1 MRIKTLVALYFWILE
16 FDDVT
21 CIRSIDKFK
30 NLAND
35 RTVIYKQPYKD
46 LDLCEFSYVSY
57 SEKRF
62 NQIYRALYGDAML
75 VSLRGT
81 PIWRP

>member
-1 MRIKTLVALYFWILE
+1 MSHHKKLNRKH
-16 FDDVT
+16 
-21 CIRSIDKFK
+21 SIDEVK

-35 RTVIYKQPYKD
+35 RILIYKQPCKD
-46 LDLCEFSYVSY
+46 SDLCSFSYVSY
-57 SEKRF
+57 LKKRF

-81 PIWRP
+81 PTWRP

>member
-1 MRIKTLVALYFWILE
+1 MSRTQKYN
-16 FDDVT
+16 
-21 CIRSIDKFK
+21 RKHSIDEFK

-35 RTVIYKQPYKD
+35 RTVIYKQLYKD
-46 LDLCEFSYVSY
+46 LDLYGFSYVSY